1 MRPAR
6 LLLVI
11 AVAVF
16 LLAAAVWVMGN
27 QWAERTCLESGTGR
41 DLLGRFEGRLVVEDG
56 QCVATGHDGRRVV
69 VPLADWS
76 WDAAALVVAG
86 VGMLLLGVAGYASRR
101 LASRSDG

>member
-27 QWAERTCLESGTGR
+27 QWAERTCLASGTGR
-41 DLLGRFEGRLVVEDG
+41 DLLGRVEGSLVVRG
-56 QCVATGHDGRRVV
+56 RHCVATGVDGRRVV
-69 VPLADWS
+69 VPLADWN
-76 WDAAALVVAG
+76 WDTAAMVVAACG
-86 VGMLLLGVAGYASRR
+86 VLLLAAAGYASRR
-101 LASRSDG
+101 LAGSDG